1 MAAISKPTKTSRFL
15 GSMAEAQVIR
25 EGELDPV
32 IDRLNSIASDSG
44 VISATSATLTSV
56 SATTVAATNVSP
68 TNLTLTTQTL
78 AAAGSTQGDAGVITG
93 QLVFVTG
100 ADATKG
106 VKLPAVGN
114 GKFIILIN
122 TANAVLKI
130 YPSSGEKI
138 QGGTGDAN
146 ISLAAYCVCIFGYKA
161 AGDWYTTEITAGAV
175 A

>member
-1 MAAISKPTKTSRFL
+1 MAAISKPTKDTRFL
-15 GSMAEAQVIR
+15 KTMDEALVVR
-25 EGELDPV
+25 KGELDPL
-32 IDRLNSIASDSG
+32 IDRVNSIASDSG
-44 VISATSATLTSV
+44 VISATSATLNNV
-56 SATTVAATNVSP
+56 SATTMAATNVNP

-78 AAAGSTQGDAGVITG
+78 AAAGSVQGDAGVITG

-106 VKLPAVGN
+106 VKLPAVGD

>member
-1 MAAISKPTKTSRFL
+1 MAAISKPTKDTRFL
-15 GSMAEAQVIR
+15 KTMDEALVVR
-25 EGELDPV
+25 KGELDPL
-32 IDRLNSIASDSG
+32 IDRVNSIASDSG
-44 VISATSATLTSV
+44 VISATSATLNNV
-56 SATTVAATNVSP
+56 SATTMAATNVNP

-78 AAAGSTQGDAGVITG
+78 AAAGSAQGDAGSITG

-122 TANAVLKI
+122 TANNVLKI

-146 ISLAAYCVCIFGYKA
+146 ISLAAYGVCIFGYKA

>member
-1 MAAISKPTKTSRFL
+1 MAAISKPTKDTRFL
-15 GSMAEAQVIR
+15 KTMDEALVVR
-25 EGELDPV
+25 KGELDPL
-32 IDRLNSIASDSG
+32 IDRVNSIATDSG
-44 VISATSATLTSV
+44 VISATSAALTSV
-56 SATTVAATNVSP
+56 SATTVAATNVNP

-78 AAAGSTQGDAGVITG
+78 AAAGNAQGNAGVITG

-106 VKLPAVGN
+106 VILPTAAD

-130 YPSSGEKI
+130 YPASGEKI